1 MFFISR
7 SIIFKSLINALLLGL
22 IIVLGVFMTLLVS
35 KILSNTI
42 LKGESSMFILELP
55 PYRKPQ
61 IKKIIIRSLLDRTIF
76 VLGRALIIAAPMGL
90 IIYLLTN
97 INISGVSLLSH
108 LSNIL
113 NPVGKF
119 IGLDGVILTAFLL
132 GIAANEIVVPI
143 MLMIYISNSY
153 LIDITNLDYMKQVLL
168 SNNWS
173 IVTAICF
180 LVFVLFHFPCSTTL
194 LTIKKE
200 TGSIKWT
207 VVSAFLPLFIGFI
220 LCFIIY
226 HISLLF

>member
-1 MFFISR
+1 
-7 SIIFKSLINALLLGL
+7 
-22 IIVLGVFMTLLVS
+22 
-35 KILSNTI
+35 
-42 LKGESSMFILELP
+42 
-55 PYRKPQ
+55 
-61 IKKIIIRSLLDRTIF
+61 
-76 VLGRALIIAAPMGL
+76 
-90 IIYLLTN
+90 
-97 INISGVSLLSH
+97 
-108 LSNIL
+108 
-113 NPVGKF
+113 
-119 IGLDGVILTAFLL
+119 
-132 GIAANEIVVPI
+132 
-143 MLMIYISNSY
+143 MIYISNSY